1 MRNLLIDQS
10 YDFYEMIG
18 LSLIGFVNQ
27 SHRTDVLKINSIT
40 ISRWYVLS
48 MSVINV
54 SLFINVE
61 PEAFLDRR

>member
-18 LSLIGFVNQ
+18 LSLIGSVNQ
-27 SHRTDVLKINSIT
+27 SHRADVLKINSIT
-40 ISRWYVLS
+40 ISGWNVLS

-61 PEAFLDRR
+61 PKAFLDGW